1 MTLQALVL
9 NETTR
14 SVTEDIFLVKRMQ
27 TMQEFFQLCH
37 QAGRAFRGV
46 GAPVVHDDERL
57 NKPIRRF
64 TAEYVSRT
72 MLGVTSQTLAIAL
85 CFLLERLGL
94 NVTGKI

>member
-1 MTLQALVL
+1 ML
-9 NETTR
+9 NESTR
-14 SVTEDIFLVKRMQ
+14 SVTEDIFLVKRIQ
-27 TMQEFFQLCH
+27 TMQEFFQLCN
-37 QAGRAFRGV
+37 QAGKAFRGV

-85 CFLLERLGL
+85 CSLLERIGF
-94 NVTGKI
+94 NVTGKF